1 VIVITCYH
9 NYDYY
14 CYSVNNNY
22 MYNYI
27 NNISVVDT
35 VSDYINY
42 NFIAIK
48 IVAIIVFNYDL

>member
-1 VIVITCYH
+1 MIVITCYH

>member
-1 VIVITCYH
+1 
-9 NYDYY
+9 
-14 CYSVNNNY
+14 

-35 VSDYINY
+35 VNNYINY